1 MEIQNRLSE
10 DLKTA
15 MKAKEKV
22 KVATIRMVRAQLKDF
37 QIEKRDELTEEDEIS
52 VLTNAAKKRKEALE
66 FYEKSDRQDLIE
78 QEKQELEIIS
88 AYLPAQLSKEEVE
101 KVVLKVLEEVG
112 ASSTQ
117 DLGKVMGAAMKDLKG
132 KADGRMVQEIVRE
145 KLS

>member
-15 MKAKEKV
+15 MKAKEKI
-22 KVATIRMVRAQLKDF
+22 KVQTIRMVRAQLKDF
-37 QIEKRDELTEEDEIS
+37 QIAKRDELTEEDEIS
-52 VLTNAAKKRKEALE
+52 VLINAAKKRKEALE
-66 FYEKSDRQDLIE
+66 LYEKSDRQDLIE

-101 KVVLKVLEEVG
+101 KVVLKVMEEVG
-112 ASSTQ
+112 ASSPQ
-117 DLGKVMGAAMKDLKG
+117 DLGKVMGATMKDLKG
-132 KADGRMVQEIVRE
+132 KADGKMVQEIVRE

>member
-15 MKAKEKV
+15 MKAKEKI
-22 KVATIRMVRAQLKDF
+22 KVDTIRMVRAQLQDF
-37 QIEKRDELTEEDEIS
+37 QIAKRDELSEEDEIS
-52 VLTNAAKKRKEALE
+52 VLINAAKKRKEALE
-66 FYEKSDRQDLIE
+66 LYEKSDRQDLIE

-101 KVVLKVLEEVG
+101 KVVLKVIEEVG
-112 ASSTQ
+112 ASSLQ
-117 DLGKVMGAAMKDLKG
+117 DLGKVMGATMKDLKG

>member
-15 MKAKEKV
+15 MKAKEKI
-22 KVATIRMVRAQLKDF
+22 KVETIRMVRAQLKDF
-37 QIEKRDELTEEDEIS
+37 QIAKGDELNEEDEIS
-52 VLTNAAKKRKEALE
+52 VLINAAKKRKEALE
-66 FYEKSDRQDLIE
+66 LYEKSDRQDLIE

-101 KVVLKVLEEVG
+101 KVVLKVIEEVG
-112 ASSTQ
+112 ASSPQ
-117 DLGKVMGAAMKDLKG
+117 DLGKVMGATMKVLKG
-132 KADGRMVQEIVRE
+132 KADGRMLQEIVRE

>member
-15 MKAKEKV
+15 MKAKEKI
-22 KVATIRMVRAQLKDF
+22 KVDTIRMVRAQLKDF
-37 QIEKRDELTEEDEIS
+37 QIAKRDELTEEDEIS

-66 FYEKSDRQDLIE
+66 LYEKSDRQDLIE

-101 KVVLKVLEEVG
+101 KVVLKVIEEVG
-112 ASSTQ
+112 ASSPQ
-117 DLGKVMGAAMKDLKG
+117 DLGKVMGATMKDLKG
-132 KADGRMVQEIVRE
+132 KADGKMVQEIVRE

>member
-1 MEIQNRLSE
+1 MEIQDRLSE

-22 KVATIRMVRAQLKDF
+22 KVETIRMVRAQLKDF
-37 QIEKRDELTEEDEIS
+37 QIAKRDELTEEDEIS

-66 FYEKSDRQDLIE
+66 LYEKSDRQDLIE

-101 KVVLKVLEEVG
+101 KIVLKVMEEVA
-112 ASSTQ
+112 ASSAQ
-117 DLGKVMGAAMKDLKG
+117 DLGKVMGATMKELKG
-132 KADGRMVQEIVRE
+132 KADGKMVQEIVRE
-145 KLS
+145 KLN

>member
-15 MKAKEKV
+15 MKAKEKI
-22 KVATIRMVRAQLKDF
+22 KVQTIRMVRAQLKDF
-37 QIEKRDELTEEDEIS
+37 QIAKRDELTEEDEIS

-66 FYEKSDRQDLIE
+66 LYEKSDRQDLIE

-101 KVVLKVLEEVG
+101 KVVLKVMEEVG
-112 ASSTQ
+112 ASSPQ
-117 DLGKVMGAAMKDLKG
+117 DLGKVMGATMKDLKG
-132 KADGRMVQEIVRE
+132 KADGKMVQEIVRE

>member
-15 MKAKEKV
+15 MKAKEKI
-22 KVATIRMVRAQLKDF
+22 KVQTIRMVRAQLKDF
-37 QIEKRDELTEEDEIS
+37 QIAKRDELTEEDEIS

-66 FYEKSDRQDLIE
+66 LYEKSDRQDLIE

-101 KVVLKVLEEVG
+101 KVVLKVIEEVG
-112 ASSTQ
+112 ASSLQ
-117 DLGKVMGAAMKDLKG
+117 DLGKVMGATMKDLKG

>member
-15 MKAKEKV
+15 MKAKEKI
-22 KVATIRMVRAQLKDF
+22 KVGTIRMVRAQLKDF
-37 QIEKRDELTEEDEIS
+37 QIAKGDELNEEDEIS
-52 VLTNAAKKRKEALE
+52 VLINAAKKRKEALE
-66 FYEKSDRQDLIE
+66 LYEKSDRQDLIE

-101 KVVLKVLEEVG
+101 KVVLKVIEEVG
-112 ASSTQ
+112 ASSPQ
-117 DLGKVMGAAMKDLKG
+117 DLGKVMGATMKDLKG
-132 KADGRMVQEIVRE
+132 KADGKMVQEIVRE

>member
-15 MKAKEKV
+15 MKSKEKI
-22 KVATIRMVRAQLKDF
+22 KVQTIRMVRAQLKDF
-37 QIEKRDELTEEDEIS
+37 QIAKRDELTEEDEIP

-66 FYEKSDRQDLIE
+66 LYEKSDRQDLIE

-88 AYLPAQLSKEEVE
+88 AYLPAQLSKEEIE
-101 KVVLKVLEEVG
+101 KVVLKVMEEVE
-112 ASSTQ
+112 ASSPQ
-117 DLGKVMGAAMKDLKG
+117 DLGKVMGATMKDLKG
-132 KADGRMVQEIVRE
+132 KADGKMVQEIVRE